1 MVNAYS
7 LHGCVVVVVA
17 AADAPSVPADKAGT
31 VRAALAYV
39 LGCLG
44 FVGGCVCAWVL
55 PGEAVQ
61 AGLRQYLALGA
72 VDVRGAQLVLA
83 VLY

>member
-1 MVNAYS
+1 MYKRQADE
-7 LHGCVVVVVA
+7 A
-17 AADAPSVPADKAGT
+17 AA

-44 FVGGCVCAWVL
+44 LVGGCVCAWVL

-61 AGLRQYLALGA
+61 DGLRQYLALGT
-72 VDVRGAQLVLA
+72 VNVGCAQLVLA
-83 VLY
+83 VPY

>member
-1 MVNAYS
+1 MWKSRTAS
-7 LHGCVVVVVA
+7 PLA
-17 AADAPSVPADKAGT
+17 ATAADAPSVPADEAAA
-31 VRAALAYV
+31 VRATPAYV
-39 LGCLG
+39 LGRLG